1 MPMEAACCEN
11 AKRITSLRVINILKE
26 VLAELPVEAR
36 LLLVRRLCEKDTAYA
51 ALITDD
57 LVKKREAG
65 AWPSA
70 FSTSG
75 STTDH

>member
-1 MPMEAACCEN
+1 MEGPCCVNAA
-11 AKRITSLRVINILKE
+11 RIMTLRIINILKE
-26 VLAELPVEAR
+26 VLPDLPVEAR

-65 AWPSA
+65 TWPSA
-70 FSTSG
+70 V
-75 STTDH
+75 